1 MPVANGACRS
11 TRTYLKN
18 GTAASH
24 DRLDTRLGAL
34 VTGDARDYAAFLD
47 IQYRAR
53 VGVEDWLAG
62 SGTPPPCQSNLLAQD
77 MSALGRAVPEDA
89 PAFTPPAG
97 SDALGVCWVL
107 AGSSLGNRA
116 ILARLRKNKV
126 DWPVDFL
133 SDMGMT
139 TYWRSLLPALE
150 RPHSVAM
157 DEAALQAAQATFS
170 HFNAIVAD
178 SLAREAA

>member
-1 MPVANGACRS
+1 MPVANGARGS
-11 TRTYLKN
+11 TRNYLKT

-34 VTGDARDYAAFLD
+34 MTGDVRDYAAFLD

-53 VGVEDWLAG
+53 VGVEGWLAG
-62 SGTPPPCQSNLLAQD
+62 TGTPPPQQSTLLAQD
-77 MSALGRAVPEDA
+77 IAALGRIAPEDV
-89 PAFTPPAG
+89 PAFAPPAG

-116 ILARLRKNKV
+116 ILARLVKNKV

-133 SDMGMT
+133 SDTDMT

-150 RPHSVAM
+150 RPHSI
-157 DEAALQAAQATFS
+157 DTDDAALRAAQATFS
-170 HFNAIVAD
+170 HFNATVAD

>member
-1 MPVANGACRS
+1 MPVANGADRS
-11 TRTYLKN
+11 TRNYLKT

-24 DRLDTRLGAL
+24 DRLDARLGAL
-34 VTGDARDYAAFLD
+34 VMGDTRDYAAFLD

-53 VGVEDWLAG
+53 VGVEEWLAG
-62 SGTPPPCQSNLLAQD
+62 ADTPPPRQSALLAQD
-77 MSALGRAVPEDA
+77 IATLGRLVPEDV

-116 ILARLRKNKV
+116 ILAQLRKNGV

-133 SDMGMT
+133 SDTGMT

-150 RPHSVAM
+150 RPHSI
-157 DEAALQAAQATFS
+157 DTDDAALRAAQATFS